1 MPVVLRDGRPEDL
14 PVVRAALGE
23 HASTEA
29 GLPPPLDDELAEA
42 LFGLVPAAHVVIA
55 ETDRE
60 PPRFAGLA
68 LWWPTF
74 SSWSLRRGIWLE
86 DLWVHPDFRRA
97 GVGRQLMD
105 HLRARTDGRIEW
117 DVGIGNEPAE
127 RFYRAL
133 GAGPATGFHRYRWSR

>member
-1 MPVVLRDGRPEDL
+1 VPVVLRAGRPDDL
-14 PVVRAALGE
+14 PAVRAALHE
-23 HASTEA
+23 HAATEG
-29 GLPPPLDDELAEA
+29 GLVPPAHDELAEA
-42 LFGLVPAAHVVIA
+42 LFGPAPAAHVVIA
-55 ETDRE
+55 ETDHE

-117 DVGIGNEPAE
+117 DVGHGNERAA

-133 GAGPATGFHRYRWSR
+133 GAAPAGGFDRYRWAR